1 MKDGVIKYNCKLIE
15 ADPVSKSL
23 INELNEWRNELH
35 KFGLI
40 GEDNEGIGY
49 GNISQRIEFSKRF
62 IISGSQTGN
71 ITTLEPKHYSTV
83 DSYDIEKNSLSCQGK
98 IKASSESLTHAIIYN
113 SLPEIN
119 CVIHIHNKEMWEKLL
134 FNELT
139 TSPESLYG
147 SIELV
152 YEIKELLKHV
162 DLEKNKIIVLSGH
175 EDGVFFFGKSISD
188 AGMKILESISF

>member
-1 MKDGVIKYNCKLIE
+1 MKDGIIKYDCTLIE
-15 ADPVSKSL
+15 TEPVSESI
-23 INELNEWRNELH
+23 INELNEWRNEIH

-40 GEDNEGIGY
+40 GVDADGVGY
-49 GNISQRIEFSKRF
+49 GNISQRIEFTNEF

-71 ITTLEPKHYSTV
+71 IISLEAKDYSHV
-83 DSYDIEKNSLSCQGK
+83 SSYDIEKNSLTCQGK
-98 IKASSESLTHAIIYN
+98 IKASSESLTHAIIYE

-134 FNELT
+134 FNEIT

-152 YEIKELLKHV
+152 NELKELLTQV
-162 DLEKNKIIVLSGH
+162 DLKKNKVIVLAGH
-175 EDGVFFFGKSISD
+175 EDGIFFYGETISD
-188 AGMKILESISF
+188 AGMAILERVGF

>member
-1 MKDGVIKYNCKLIE
+1 MKDGIIKYNCKLID
-15 ADPVSKSL
+15 AAPVPEVL
-23 INELNEWRNELH
+23 ITELNKWRNKLH
-35 KFGLI
+35 LLALI
-40 GEDNEGIGY
+40 AEDDDRIGY
-49 GNISQRIEFSKRF
+49 GNISQRIALTNSF
-62 IISGSQTGN
+62 IISGSQTGG

-83 DSYDIEKNSLSCQGK
+83 DNYDIEKNSLTCQGK
-98 IKASSESLTHAIIYN
+98 IKASSESLTHAIIYD

-119 CVIHIHNKEMWEKLL
+119 CVIHIHNKELWEKLL

-139 TSPESLYG
+139 TSQESLYG

-162 DLEKNKIIVLSGH
+162 DLERNKIIVLSGH